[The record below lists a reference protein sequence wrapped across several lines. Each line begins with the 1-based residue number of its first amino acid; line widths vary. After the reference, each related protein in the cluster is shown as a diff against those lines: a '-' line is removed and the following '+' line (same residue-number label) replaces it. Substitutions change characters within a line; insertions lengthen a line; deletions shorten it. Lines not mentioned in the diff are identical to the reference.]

1 MGNAAFYKIL
11 KSYAKVS
18 NFSVPLRPGAGFGGR
33 WRADPAVG
41 GYRSF
46 SGKEIR
52 LIFKNS
58 KKKFTKEMEL
68 LF

>member
-11 KSYAKVS
+11 KSYAKAP

-33 WRADPAVG
+33 WRTDPAVG

-46 SGKEIR
+46 PSKEIR
-52 LIFKNS
+52 
-58 KKKFTKEMEL
+58 
-68 LF
+68 